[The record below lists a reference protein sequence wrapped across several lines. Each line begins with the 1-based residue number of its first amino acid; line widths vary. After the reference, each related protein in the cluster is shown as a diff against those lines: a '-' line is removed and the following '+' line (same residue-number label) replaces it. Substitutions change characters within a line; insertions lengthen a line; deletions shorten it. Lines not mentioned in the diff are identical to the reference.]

1 MTAIAFIG
9 LGNMGA
15 PMAENLLNAGHIVHV
30 HDISADAIAKLVAR
44 GAHPATSAVDAA
56 SRAQIVITMLPT
68 GAVVADLYFGPN
80 GLLASLTNRP
90 LLIDSST
97 IAADT
102 ARKLEAAA
110 QAAGFAMLDAP
121 VSGGV
126 MGAREGTLAFIVGG
140 SRDAFEQ
147 AEPILRAMG
156 RSIIHAGE
164 SGAGQVAKI
173 CNNMLAAI
181 LMAGTAEALALG
193 ARNGLD
199 PKSLSAIIEKSS
211 GGNFMVERWNPWP
224 GVLPD
229 SPASKGYA
237 GGFQVALML
246 KDLELALH
254 SAQTSKAAVP
264 LGALARNLF
273 QLHAA
278 AGDDIALRDM
288 SSIQSFYYPQLPT
301 EIPASAT
308 KALLKRAC

>member
-1 MTAIAFIG
+1 MTDIAFIG
-9 LGNMGA
+9 LGNMGS
-15 PMAENLLNAGHIVHV
+15 PMAMNLLKAGHRVHV
-30 HDISADAIAKLVAR
+30 HDISADAIAELVAR
-44 GAHPATSAVDAA
+44 GASPAASAVDAA
-56 SRAQIVITMLPT
+56 SRAQVVITMLPN
-68 GAVVADLYFGPN
+68 GAIVEDLYTGPD
-80 GLLASLTNRP
+80 GLLASLASRP

-102 ARKLEAAA
+102 AREIGSAAR
-110 QAAGFAMLDAP
+110 AAGFDMLDAP

-140 SRDAFEQ
+140 AETAFER
-147 AEPILRAMG
+147 AEPILQAMG
-156 RSIIHAGE
+156 RSIIHAGA

-224 GVLPD
+224 GVLPG

-246 KDLELALH
+246 KDLGLAID

-278 AGDDIALRDM
+278 AGDEVALQDM
-288 SSIQSFYYPQLPT
+288 SSIQRFYYPQLAAGA
-301 EIPASAT
+301 EADPAQP
-308 KALLKRAC
+308 LLKRVS